1 MIQVDAEAITP
12 SGPSRSASASR
23 SRFSISGRTSS
34 AFSPDMRT
42 TSSVVGALVV
52 GSAPADTSCVVI
64 YEVAT
69 GTYWRSNAS
78 ACGTRL
84 SPASTFKIPHAL
96 IALETGVVTPQT
108 LQQWDGTKYATR
120 PAWERP
126 HALES
131 AIQNSVLWFFQRTA
145 VKIGPD
151 RMRSFLERFRY
162 GNVDTS
168 GPPDQY
174 WVNGRLRISADE
186 QVEFLRRF
194 YARDL
199 GIKPEHYETVF
210 HALIEPPGGVQN
222 ATGIHALST
231 KWRKSDTLSAKTG
244 AGMALSDPEVRVSW
258 LVGRLSAGGKDYI
271 FASNTVRHGQL
282 DPVDAARQ
290 AFNAFR
296 ERRLID

>member
-1 MIQVDAEAITP
+1 VE
-12 SGPSRSASASR
+12 
-23 SRFSISGRTSS
+23 GRRHNRGWFVLVALLVGT
-34 AFSPDMRT
+34 AVT
-42 TSSVVGALVV
+42 TRGQTGA
-52 GSAPADTSCVVI
+52 SCVVI
-64 YEVAT
+64 YDVAAD
-69 GTYWRSNAS
+69 TYWRSDAK
-78 ACGTRL
+78 ACAVRL

-145 VKIGPD
+145 VKIGPT

-162 GNVDTS
+162 GNLDTS

-186 QVEFLRRF
+186 QVDFLRRF

-199 GIKPEHYETVF
+199 AIRQEHHETVF

-222 ATGIHALST
+222 ATGIHTLSANW
-231 KWRKSDTLSAKTG
+231 KKSDTLSAKTG
-244 AGMALSDPEVRVSW
+244 AGMAFADPEVRVSW

-271 FASNTVRHGQL
+271 FASNTVRRGQL

-290 AFNAFR
+290 AFKVFR
-296 ERRLID
+296 ERHLID